1 MILKY
6 HKQNLEAL
14 QFAVLSST
22 LLLLLRTRT
31 QAVRTTFK
39 EVLTVTSD
47 HSWFGLKSKGC
58 LFLNCTFTLLAFV
71 LRRKIEYFKVH
82 LGISNLISLSGIN
95 LSFSLVMV
103 NANSSPAQKVFKS
116 TMANNISILSQNLTK
131 NFLLRNYFY
140 LNNSIPFHCCKGKL
154 HVTIS
159 LTGII
164 NSIFSKF

>member
-1 MILKY
+1 MHPQRCPAKY

-14 QFAVLSST
+14 QLAVLSST
-22 LLLLLRTRT
+22 LLLLLLLRTRT
-31 QAVRTTFK
+31 QAVRTTSK
-39 EVLTVTSD
+39 EVFTVTSD

-116 TMANNISILSQNLTK
+116 TMANTSV
-131 NFLLRNYFY
+131 F
-140 LNNSIPFHCCKGKL
+140 FHR
-154 HVTIS
+154 T
-159 LTGII
+159 
-164 NSIFSKF
+164 